1 MAPARDLEVG
11 IAAIQ
16 AGADA
21 VYIGAPEFGA
31 RQAAGNS
38 LSDIAELVNY
48 AHRFGVQ
55 VLVTLNTLL
64 HEDEYPRACAL
75 AHELYKVG
83 VDALIIQDLNL
94 LNYDLPPI
102 RLHASTQCDNRTPE
116 QVLHLQQLGF
126 RRVVL
131 ARELSIKEIQEIS
144 NAIQSYTTLHNTIPP
159 YTTLHNTIPPY
170 TTLHHTT
177 PCLEL
182 EAFVHGA
189 LCVSYSGRCYLSEVL
204 MERSANRGCCAQPCR
219 QRYDLIDKDGNEILD
234 IHGEPIHQRY
244 LLSLQDMDRSM
255 HLAELIEAGVTTF
268 KIEGRLKDRDYVTN
282 IVAYYRQL
290 IDKLI
295 DSHPEYQTASIRS
308 SYEYSFTPNPEKTF
322 HRGQTDYFLHGR
334 SANMANWETPKST
347 GEKIGKVVAT
357 RHNAICVQLAHGIT
371 LHNGDGICYGDK
383 GFAINRIEGDW
394 IYPNLQSPIANS
406 QYPLAKRPLP
416 NSPKGVQYPIAN
428 SPQGVQYPIGGTP
441 SNSAAS
447 NSPKGVQYPKVGTT
461 LYRNLDNEFLR
472 SLRAERRMPVAIR
485 FQAVPEGYRL
495 TIGEQTAIFE
505 TEHQTASNP
514 ERALQTIIQQLSKLG
529 DTDFT
534 AKDIQVLD
542 YETPCSDTFPY
553 FIPISQ
559 LNQWRREVIASNSP
573 KGVQY
578 PIANSPKGVQYPIA
592 AHAASNS
599 TASYHLQRSDLQAKP
614 IYSEASYPL
623 MTCKYC
629 ILHELGHCR
638 KINPMPNEPRYLR
651 LQNGT
656 ILSLEFDCKNCE
668 MRIKKLH

>member
-1 MAPARDLEVG
+1 MTPVTPISLLAPARDLEVG

-38 LSDIAELVNY
+38 LSDIAKLVNY

-64 HEDEYPRACAL
+64 HEDEYSRACAL

-83 VDALIIQDLNL
+83 VDALIIQDLQL

-131 ARELSIKEIQEIS
+131 ARELSLDQIREI
-144 NAIQSYTTLHNTIPP
+144 
-159 YTTLHNTIPPY
+159 
-170 TTLHHTT
+170 HHTT

-204 MERSANRGCCAQPCR
+204 MNRSANRGCCAQPCR
-219 QRYDLIDKDGNEILD
+219 QRYDLLDKDGNEILD
-234 IHGEPIHQRY
+234 DNNLPIHQRY

-255 HLAELIEAGVTTF
+255 HLAKMIEAGVTTF

-282 IVAYYRQL
+282 IVAFYRQQLDQL
-290 IDKLI
+290 IDSNPSLQ
-295 DSHPEYQTASIRS
+295 HASTPSVYR
-308 SYEYSFTPNPEKTF
+308 YDFTPNPQKTF
-322 HRGQTDYFLHGR
+322 HRGQTDYFLQGR
-334 SANMANWETPKST
+334 TPKMANWDTPKST
-347 GEKIGKVVAT
+347 GEKIGQVIAIK
-357 RHNAICVQLAHGIT
+357 HNAICVELAHGIT
-371 LHNGDGICYGDK
+371 LHNGDGICYQDK
-383 GFAINRIEGDW
+383 GFAINRIEGNW

-406 QYPLAKRPLP
+406 QWPD
-416 NSPKGVQYPIAN
+416 
-428 SPQGVQYPIGGTP
+428 
-441 SNSAAS
+441 
-447 NSPKGVQYPKVGTT
+447 VGTT

-472 SLRAERRMPVAIR
+472 SLRAERRMPIAVH
-485 FQAVPEGYRL
+485 FQTVPEGYRL
-495 TIGEQTAIFE
+495 TMGEKTAIFQS
-505 TEHQTASNP
+505 EHQAASNP

-529 DTDFT
+529 DTDFIAT
-534 AKDIQVLD
+534 DIRVYD
-542 YETPCSDTFPY
+542 YDTPCSNSFPY
-553 FIPISQ
+553 FIPTSQ
-559 LNQWRREVIASNSP
+559 LNQWRRELITSHSPEDIQYPLPNSEAPHSP
-573 KGVQY
+573 KGGQY
-578 PIANSPKGVQYPIA
+578 PIGG
-592 AHAASNS
+592 
-599 TASYHLQRSDLQAKP
+599 TRSL
-614 IYSEASYPL
+614 SEASYPL

-629 ILHELGHCR
+629 ILNELGHCR
-638 KINPMPNEPRYLR
+638 KINPLHNEPRYLR

-656 ILSLEFDCKNCE
+656 ILTLEFDCKNCE
-668 MRIKKLH
+668 MRITK